1 VAYIGGIGNVLVP
14 WRTES
19 GEDFAA
25 DGTGVIERGVLTTTV
40 DTERRGGIAASHD
53 RLLKDPFGKL

>member
-1 VAYIGGIGNVLVP
+1 LVP
-14 WRTES
+14 RRAES

-25 DGTGVIERGVLTTTV
+25 DRTGAIERAGLTTTV

-53 RLLKDPFGKL
+53 